1 MNHAAA
7 GRIGAHT
14 RWGRTPD
21 RTAATEPARK
31 AATSKWLT
39 EVRAEFPDL
48 DDATLQQLADSR
60 RRAHMSRI
68 AQLPRQRRAKRA
80 A

>member
-1 MNHAAA
+1 MNRSIA
-7 GRIGAHT
+7 GRIGAHV
-14 RWGRTPD
+14 RWGNTPD

-31 AATSKWLT
+31 AAANKWLT

-48 DDATLQQLADSR
+48 DEVTLQRLADSR
-60 RRAHMSRI
+60 RKAHMTRI
-68 AQLPRQRRAKRA
+68 ARLPRKRRKPA

>member
-1 MNHAAA
+1 MNHATA
-7 GRIGAHT
+7 GRIGAHV
-14 RWGRTPD
+14 RWGNTPD

-31 AATSKWLT
+31 AAADKWVR
-39 EVRAEFPDL
+39 EARAEFPDL
-48 DDATLQQLADSR
+48 DEVTIQRLADSR

-68 AQLPRQRRAKRA
+68 AQLPRKRRQTKA